1 MPGVQEL
8 LIILVVALLV
18 FGPERLPDLAR
29 AIGRGLR
36 TVRRFTTTAAA
47 ELRSVS
53 ELADLEREIQALRR
67 QLDGASERMRR
78 DVDRTTSD
86 VRREAERLLAD
97 DAPAPAP
104 APAPTDPEAT

>member
-18 FGPERLPDLAR
+18 FGPERLPELAR
-29 AIGRGLR
+29 AVGRGLR

-53 ELADLEREIQALRR
+53 ELAELEHEIQALRR
-67 QLDGASERMRR
+67 QLDGATERMRR
-78 DVDRTTSD
+78 DLDRTTSD
-86 VRREAERLLAD
+86 VKREAERLLAE
-97 DAPAPAP
+97 DAPAPA
-104 APAPTDPEAT
+104 DPEAT

>member
-29 AIGRGLR
+29 GIGRGIR
-36 TVRRFTTTAAA
+36 TVRRFTATAAA

-53 ELADLEREIQALRR
+53 ELAELEREIQALRHE
-67 QLDGASERMRR
+67 LDGASERMRR
-78 DVDRTTSD
+78 DLDRTTRD
-86 VRREAERLLAD
+86 VKREAERLLAD
-97 DAPAPAP
+97 DAPAP
-104 APAPTDPEAT
+104 TDPEAT